1 MASVLGGVLGYLAL
15 EKLQVYIPYVLM
27 ISAASFLY
35 IALTDLVPVMH
46 KTHQHESALI
56 QAGFMMT
63 GVGITFL
70 IGHVLH

>member
-1 MASVLGGVLGYLAL
+1 
-15 EKLQVYIPYVLM
+15 M

-35 IALTDLVPVMH
+35 IALTDLFPVMH